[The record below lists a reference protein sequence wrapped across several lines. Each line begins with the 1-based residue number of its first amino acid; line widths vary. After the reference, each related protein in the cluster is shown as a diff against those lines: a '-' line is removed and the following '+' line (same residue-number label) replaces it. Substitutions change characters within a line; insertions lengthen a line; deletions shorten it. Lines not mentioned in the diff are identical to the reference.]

1 VEISVFYIPVGSSEE
16 ASALGK
22 MVVEKK
28 LAACANVF
36 PVQSNYLW
44 ESKMQDE
51 QEFILLL
58 KTFPSLKEKLSLFIS
73 STHSYDTPAIL
84 SWQAEVNEAYGNWMH
99 DQLAIEK

>member
-1 VEISVFYIPVGSSEE
+1 MEISVFYIPVGSSEE

-22 MVVEKK
+22 MAIEKK

-36 PVQSNYLW
+36 PIQSSFLW

-58 KTFPSLKEKLSLFIS
+58 KTFPSLKEKLRILIS
-73 STHSYDTPAIL
+73 ATHSYDTPAIL
-84 SWQAEVNEAYGNWMH
+84 SWQAEVNEEYANWMS
-99 DQLAIEK
+99 DQLAIK